1 MISGATVMTPH
12 SVSRP
17 PAVQGRAEAN
27 QQRCSEAVERLLARF
42 GWRLLTPSAFALR
55 TYAYLRAG
63 IASDP
68 HRAATYTY
76 SQALYVACSGAE
88 GAARQNLAY
97 SELFR
102 YLSYRAARQYPD
114 IRDDAV
120 QSALTRTFAG
130 FARCRRPET
139 FFAFALQQLTDAAR
153 PPRRQGAGQVRS
165 LDAPI
170 GEGAA
175 TLADLLPDLDRADP
189 VEQAI
194 TREQDA
200 RLRRMADEFRR
211 NYPRARDQMAA
222 LWLKYVDGL
231 SDVEI
236 SRRLGKSIN
245 NIYVLRSRA
254 IAKLEKEPS
263 CRALAMEL
271 GIRPRA

>member
-76 SQALYVACSGAE
+76 SQALHVACSGAE

-175 TLADLLPDLDRADP
+175 TLADLLPDLDRAD
-189 VEQAI
+189 
-194 TREQDA
+194 
-200 RLRRMADEFRR
+200 
-211 NYPRARDQMAA
+211 
-222 LWLKYVDGL
+222 
-231 SDVEI
+231 
-236 SRRLGKSIN
+236 
-245 NIYVLRSRA
+245 
-254 IAKLEKEPS
+254 
-263 CRALAMEL
+263 
-271 GIRPRA
+271 